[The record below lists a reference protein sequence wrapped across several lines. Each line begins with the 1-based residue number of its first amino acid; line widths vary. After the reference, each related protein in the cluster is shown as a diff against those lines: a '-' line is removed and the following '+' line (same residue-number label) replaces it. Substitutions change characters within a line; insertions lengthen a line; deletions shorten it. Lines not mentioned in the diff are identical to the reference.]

1 MALPSRGDF
10 GIILYKTG
18 LPLGIAYTDITDTA
32 QSVTE
37 LTGAYTG
44 HTVTAV
50 GGRSTSEP
58 FVGAKDALSLFVTIA
73 LAGATDIRI
82 KVQGRYK
89 TAEPWCDLQSVREDD
104 GTIAAEHTF
113 PANGTICVQTA
124 SHYTTGQMRV
134 VAYAT
139 GAIAG
144 GTSVKIQAR
153 ITQ

>member
-89 TAEPWCDLQSVREDD
+89 TAEPWLFRSDR
-104 GTIAAEHTF
+104 AA
-113 PANGTICVQTA
+113 PLVCCPDCIV
-124 SHYTTGQMRV
+124 S
-134 VAYAT
+134 YAQGRT
-139 GAIAG
+139 
-144 GTSVKIQAR
+144 R
-153 ITQ
+153 WRR